1 LLGELLLVQKQP
13 EAAAKVLEEAIALNP
28 NPLTLRL
35 LIFAYLQQPG
45 QDLLMQRLEARAA
58 DPKAP
63 PYSFLIL
70 SGLYEQK
77 KDFDKAKAL
86 YETLLTKDLFPDLAR
101 NNLAYL
107 LAEHYPTPE
116 NLERALKLSSETLQ
130 DNPEEPGFQDTLGWV
145 LCQRG
150 EYAKAKTHLEKA
162 VAKSPNNPSLSYH
175 LGWCEVKMGE
185 TAQAQETLKKALS
198 LKTVFPEQAEAQKLL
213 ESLPA
218 GKP

>member
-1 LLGELLLVQKQP
+1 M
-13 EAAAKVLEEAIALNP
+13 
-28 NPLTLRL
+28 
-35 LIFAYLQQPG
+35 QQ
-45 QDLLMQRLEARAA
+45 LEARAA

-63 PYSFLIL
+63 PYTFLIL
-70 SGLYEQK
+70 SGLYEHK
-77 KDFDKAKAL
+77 KDFDKAKTL

-116 NLERALKLSSETLQ
+116 NLDRAVKLSSESLEN
-130 DNPEEPGFQDTLGWV
+130 NPGEPGFLDTMGWV

-150 EYAKAKTHLEKA
+150 EYAKAKTFLEKA
-162 VAKSPNNPSLSYH
+162 VSEAPNSPALSYH

-185 TAQAQETLKKALS
+185 TAKAQETLKKALS
-198 LKTVFPEQAEAQKLL
+198 FKYEFPERAEAQKLL